1 VSRLRLAAIQH
12 DIVWNDRE
20 ANFARLSPMIAGA
33 VASGAQ
39 LVLLTETFS
48 TGFGFGDAGF
58 EPEPTGGPSST
69 FLADQARRHGAW
81 VGGSCP
87 EIHPDA
93 PDHDQ
98 RPSNCFV
105 LAGPDGTQHRYR
117 KIHPFSHAGEERFVR
132 AGDQLVTV
140 DVEGFRVSM
149 FVCYDLRFA
158 DEFWQLAE
166 QTDLYLLPAN
176 WPERRRHH
184 WKALLVARAIENQA
198 YVVGV
203 NRVGTAGGEG
213 GTLNYSG
220 DSQIVDPAGELLA
233 SASHSESVLLADLD
247 TEVVASTRAHFKFLQ
262 DRRRA

>member
-1 VSRLRLAAIQH
+1 MTTLRLAAIQH
-12 DIVWNDRE
+12 DIVWNDRQ
-20 ANFARLSPMIAGA
+20 ANFERLAPKIAGA
-33 VASGAQ
+33 VSSGAR

-48 TGFGFGDAGF
+48 TGFGFGAPGF
-58 EPEPTGGPSST
+58 EAEPTGGPSSS
-69 FLADQARRHGAW
+69 FLADQASQHGVW

-87 EIHPDA
+87 EIHPEA

-132 AGDQLVTV
+132 PGDELVTV
-140 DVEGFRVSM
+140 DVDGFRVSM

-158 DEFWQLAE
+158 DEFWQLAAA
-166 QTDLYLLPAN
+166 TDLYLVPAN
-176 WPERRRHH
+176 WPEKRRAH

-220 DSQIVDPAGELLA
+220 DSQIVDPGGELLA
-233 SASHSESVLLADLD
+233 TASNTESVLLADLD
-247 TEVVASTRAHFKFLQ
+247 TDLVASTRSHFKFLQ
-262 DRRRA
+262 DRR